1 MTQELF
7 VRAMMVL
14 ITVLWAVLGV
24 LLVYLW
30 YIVRRG

>member
-30 YIVRRG
+30 HIMQKG